1 MTSTLTAFLEPCMTC
16 NNRTHQ
22 APEVFPEHVE
32 TQAMSE
38 LTFRAVHKVHFRS
51 VNQNGTTMASAFDWL
66 SAHK

>member
-1 MTSTLTAFLEPCMTC
+1 MTC

>member
-1 MTSTLTAFLEPCMTC
+1 MTC

-38 LTFRAVHKVHFRS
+38 LTFRAVHKVHYRS